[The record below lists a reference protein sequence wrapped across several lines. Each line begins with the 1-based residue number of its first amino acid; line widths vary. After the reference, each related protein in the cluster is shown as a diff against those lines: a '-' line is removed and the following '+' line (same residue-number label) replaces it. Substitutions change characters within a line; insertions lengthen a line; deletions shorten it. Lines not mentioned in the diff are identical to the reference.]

1 MNKQHTQI
9 FFPFGI
15 ALLFIFLSNSLYF
28 MMPYEHLNPYE
39 FFQGTELNHFQILN
53 IFIGGVAIPL
63 TAIIL
68 GYFLSS
74 LKEAG
79 IQSIILTL
87 TVILAIG
94 VIQSILVFGY
104 DILPGLMIVA
114 VIGCLFLRADK
125 WVTLVSFAVLM
136 FLHLAVN
143 GLGDMFL
150 GGSGPEDTIYT
161 NIQEVNAF
169 SSVFLSTDY
178 LAIVGTNLE
187 IFWQS
192 TLSNIYTVIL
202 SILPFILLGISFCQF
217 NMAKFIKVN
226 PGMVT
231 FLIIMILGGGFT
243 IKILQ
248 IVSLG
253 SSSVFTIAEV
263 IGGSLLSAGIYLI
276 ALAGSIYMPK
286 RVTDVI
292 SNVGSRG
299 LTVYIAFNIIMMF
312 LSYGIG
318 MGLYGE
324 ISIGIIFSIGL
335 GLYVLMIL
343 AANIMKRFNI
353 KIVED
358 LIIINRRK

>member
-1 MNKQHTQI
+1 MNKQYTQN

-39 FFQGTELNHFQILN
+39 FFQGDELNHFQILN

-74 LKEAG
+74 VRGAG
-79 IQSIILTL
+79 IQSVILTL
-87 TVILAIG
+87 AAVLVVG

-104 DILPGLMIVA
+104 DILPGLVLVA
-114 VIGCLFLRADK
+114 MIGCLFLRTNK
-125 WVTLVSFAVLM
+125 WVTLISFAVLM
-136 FLHLAVN
+136 FLHLTVN
-143 GLGDMFL
+143 GFGDMFL
-150 GGSGPEDTIYT
+150 GGSGLEDTIYT

-178 LAIVGTNLE
+178 LEIVGTNLE

-202 SILPFILLGISFCQF
+202 SILPFILLGISFYQF
-217 NMAKFIKVN
+217 NMAKFIKEN

-248 IVSLG
+248 VVSLG

-263 IGGSLLSAGIYLI
+263 IGGSLLSAGVYLI
-276 ALAGSIYMPK
+276 ILAGSLYMPK
-286 RVTDVI
+286 VVTDVI
-292 SNVGSRG
+292 LNMGRRG
-299 LTVYIAFNIIMMF
+299 LTVYIGFNIIMMF

-318 MGLYGE
+318 LGLYGE
-324 ISIGIIFSIGL
+324 ISIGLIISIGF
-335 GLYVLMIL
+335 GIYVLMIL
-343 AANIMKRFNI
+343 AANIMARLNI
-353 KIVED
+353 KGVED
-358 LIIINRRK
+358 LITINRRK